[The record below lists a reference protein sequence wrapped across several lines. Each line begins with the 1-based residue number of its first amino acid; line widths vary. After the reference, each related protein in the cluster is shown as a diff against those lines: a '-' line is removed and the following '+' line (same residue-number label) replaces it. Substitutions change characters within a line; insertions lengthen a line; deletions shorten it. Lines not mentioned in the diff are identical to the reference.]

1 VITEVVQPVMSS
13 QPPATKQQVR
23 GPAAQVSVAKSL
35 GCPSSHHEMQNE
47 GYHREYE
54 QQVDQATGDVKDTE
68 AANPR
73 YQQHNE

>member
-1 VITEVVQPVMSS
+1 
-13 QPPATKQQVR
+13 
-23 GPAAQVSVAKSL
+23 
-35 GCPSSHHEMQNE
+35 MQNE

-54 QQVDQATGDVKDTE
+54 QQVNQSTCDVEHTE